1 MGLFDY
7 DSSSIESILKYTEEN
22 LVGCMLPD
30 LLEEFQ
36 NSEYKTYEDKEN
48 STPSTSTRKEISQ
61 LSKGRYGNIIEE
73 CFYGFKPNNSPEPD
87 IPAAKVEIKTTP
99 YRVTANGTISAKER
113 LVLSMFNFHEENL
126 DDFYQT
132 HLWQKCQNILLLF
145 YKYQKTRDI
154 SKNITD
160 KAFLF
165 DWPEEDMPTILE
177 DYKHITQKVLDGR
190 AHELSESDGIYL
202 STCRKGAGR
211 DKDRT
216 TQPYGPELANR
227 RAWSLKSSYMTTLLR
242 TRVFSQEEQ
251 ESIAKAVQDT
261 SKPFT
266 QIIEE
271 KILQYEGKS
280 EKELCDEFNKNIKNK
295 DRNNSIV
302 TKMIQLLDLPQEI
315 ENTTEFKKANMMIR
329 AIRVDKNGLPK
340 EDSPFKNYR
349 FIELANEKEWEES
362 HIYTEIFSRKF
373 MFVVFRENE
382 TGDFCLDQVK
392 FWGFPDSLEPELMR
406 VWQET
411 KEIINQGIKLTV
423 KPNGKDGVKVSTNFP
438 QSKANEYLFTK
449 VHASQTYYEVK
460 PGEFVGKGKLKDT
473 DELPDGRRITK
484 HSFWLPKKFVQQILR
499 GEWD

>member
-7 DSSSIESILKYTEEN
+7 DNSSIESILKYTEEN

-36 NSEYKTYEDKEN
+36 KSEYKTYEDKEN
-48 STPSTSTRKEISQ
+48 STPSTTTRKEISQ

-177 DYKHITQKVLDGR
+177 DYKRITQKVLDGR

-271 KILQYEGKS
+271 KILQYQGKS

-302 TKMIQLLDLPQEI
+302 AKMIQLLDLPQEI

>member
-36 NSEYKTYEDKEN
+36 KSEYKTYEDKEN
-48 STPSTSTRKEISQ
+48 STPSTTTRKEISQ

-99 YRVTANGTISAKER
+99 YRVTANGTISTKER

-177 DYKHITQKVLDGR
+177 DYKRITQKVLDGR

-202 STCRKGAGR
+202 STCRKGAGK

-216 TQPYGPELANR
+216 TQPYGSELANR

-271 KILQYEGKS
+271 KILQYQGKS
-280 EKELCDEFNKNIKNK
+280 EKELCDEFNKNIKI
-295 DRNNSIV
+295 RIA
-302 TKMIQLLDLPQEI
+302 
-315 ENTTEFKKANMMIR
+315 TTP
-329 AIRVDKNGLPK
+329 L
-340 EDSPFKNYR
+340 
-349 FIELANEKEWEES
+349 
-362 HIYTEIFSRKF
+362 
-373 MFVVFRENE
+373 
-382 TGDFCLDQVK
+382 
-392 FWGFPDSLEPELMR
+392 
-406 VWQET
+406 
-411 KEIINQGIKLTV
+411 
-423 KPNGKDGVKVSTNFP
+423 
-438 QSKANEYLFTK
+438 
-449 VHASQTYYEVK
+449 
-460 PGEFVGKGKLKDT
+460 
-473 DELPDGRRITK
+473 
-484 HSFWLPKKFVQQILR
+484 
-499 GEWD
+499 